1 MRIPVLQRRT
11 TATDW
16 RVVHQVASWCLSY
29 PDDQLLDLLPTL
41 RAALDEQPDSE
52 PVALLTG
59 VVDTLL
65 TASPEDLRHSYVD
78 VFDLSRKHTLY
89 LTYWTDGDTRRRG
102 EALAAVKQLYRDSGF
117 VTDLRGELPDHLPI
131 VLEFCARADP
141 EGGVAFLGRYRTALE
156 QIGQALR
163 ERGSRYADVL
173 TAITLTLP
181 EVPDTFAPASA
192 QIPVEAV
199 GLEPYD
205 PRLLPLSPAAG
216 PARR

>member
-1 MRIPVLQRRT
+1 MRIPVLQRKT
-11 TATDW
+11 AATDW

-29 PDDQLLDLLPTL
+29 PDDQLLELLPTL

-52 PVALLTG
+52 PVALLAG

-65 TASPEDLRHSYVD
+65 TTSPDDLRHSYVD

-156 QIGQALR
+156 QIGRALR
-163 ERGSRYADVL
+163 DRCSGYADVL
-173 TAITLTLP
+173 TALVLTLP
-181 EVPDTFAPASA
+181 EVPDTFAPAPA
-192 QIPVEAV
+192 QIPVETV

-205 PRLLPLSPAAG
+205 PRLLPLNPVAG